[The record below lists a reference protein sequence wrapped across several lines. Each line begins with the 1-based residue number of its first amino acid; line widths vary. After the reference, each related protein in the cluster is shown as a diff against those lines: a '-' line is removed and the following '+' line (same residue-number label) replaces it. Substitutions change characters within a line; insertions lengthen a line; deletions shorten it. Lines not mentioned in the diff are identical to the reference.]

1 VTVGFGMFIRPSAR
15 MEKLGSHWTNFYEVS
30 YLIIFQ
36 KSLEKKFYQN
46 LRRIIGTL
54 LEDLCIFVTISR

>member
-1 VTVGFGMFIRPSAR
+1 MTIGFGMFVRPSAR

-36 KSLEKKFYQN
+36 KSLVKIKVLSKSEKDNWYF
-46 LRRIIGTL
+46 T
-54 LEDLCIFVTISR
+54 